1 MVSFMFSNCRI
12 VLVSFLL
19 AAFASSTALAAP
31 SGEQFRCKV
40 SANEP
45 LLDEANRFM
54 LAGLRLSP
62 VEATQAGYHG
72 DAAAPLDTELNDSS
86 AATIAAQRALLVDGK
101 QCFAAAKANSP
112 EDAADLALLKDYVD
126 SGLFQMDQL
135 QSYKYRPQDYV
146 EMIGSGLFFPL
157 TSTNGTELE
166 RLTAVVK
173 RMEQIPQVIEEARQ
187 NLKEADPL
195 YIDTA
200 VDENSGDIAVIGTVG
215 ERIASGSPLRTRY
228 DAASK
233 AALAALNNYATW
245 LKNDL
250 AKRPHSV
257 TWRTGPAAYA
267 TIFRYALGPGTH
279 ETPDSVLA
287 SAERDLT
294 KVRGEMYAVA
304 LPLHKEWFP
313 DHGAHD
319 DLSGDALQNKII
331 AEVID
336 RINQDHAAP
345 GELLNTV
352 KAQAAGIRAFIV
364 RKDLMTLSERD
375 NMRIVAT
382 PEFLRGVYSVAGFH
396 SAPALDPTG
405 EAEYWVTPIAPKTT
419 HEQAESKLREYN
431 NWMLQYLT
439 MHEALP
445 GHYTQFEHANN
456 LQPAS
461 RRILRGL
468 LGSGPYV
475 EGWGEYAVKEMEDA
489 GYADRD
495 PRFVLMV
502 QKIRLRVIA
511 NAILDIRMQ
520 SRHMTDDE
528 AMTLMQ
534 QKAFQTHAEAEGKLR
549 RAKLTAGQLIF
560 YYVGY
565 HQWIDMRG
573 RMQAK
578 LGDAFRLKQF
588 NDAALDEGP
597 LPIPL
602 LEPLL
607 AERLAKSAAS
617 GSTLGH

>member
-1 MVSFMFSNCRI
+1 MTPVTH
-12 VLVSFLL
+12 
-19 AAFASSTALAAP
+19 AAAP
-31 SGEQFRCKV
+31 AQEFRCTV
-40 SANEP
+40 SASEP
-45 LLDEANRFM
+45 LLDRANRFI
-54 LAGLRLSP
+54 LAGLRYSP

-72 DAAAPLDTELNDSS
+72 DAQAPLDSELDDFSE
-86 AATIAAQRALLVDGK
+86 ATIAAQRALNIAGK
-101 QCFAAAKANSP
+101 ECFASIQPNSP
-112 EDAADLALLKDYVD
+112 EEAADLALLRDNAD
-126 SGLFQMDQL
+126 SSLFQLDAL

-157 TSTNGTELE
+157 TDTKGTELE
-166 RLTAVVK
+166 RLTGVVA
-173 RMEQIPQVIEEARQ
+173 RMEQIPKILDEARQ
-187 NLKEADPL
+187 NVKDADPV

-200 VDENSGDIAVIGTVG
+200 LDENSGNISVIADIGS
-215 ERIASGSPLRTRY
+215 RIPASSPLRPRY

-233 AALAALNNYATW
+233 AALAALNGYAAW
-245 LKNDL
+245 LKDDL
-250 AKRPHSV
+250 AKRPHAV
-257 TWRTGPAAYA
+257 AWRTGPEKYSK
-267 TIFRYALGPGTH
+267 IFAFALGPGTH

-287 SAERDLT
+287 SAERDLVR
-294 KVRGEMYAVA
+294 VRGEMYTVA
-304 LPLHKEWFP
+304 LPLHQQWFP
-313 DHGAHD
+313 DHKDHS

-331 AEVID
+331 SEVID

-345 GELLNTV
+345 GELLETV
-352 KAQAAGIRAFIV
+352 KGQAKGIRAFIV
-364 RKDLMTLSERD
+364 QKDLLTLSERD
-375 NMRIVAT
+375 NMRIVPT
-382 PEFLRGVYSVAGFH
+382 PEFLRGALSVAGFH

-405 EAEYWVTPIAPKTT
+405 EAEYWVTPIDLKMKP
-419 HEQAESKLREYN
+419 EQAESKLREYN

-456 LQPAS
+456 LQPES

-489 GYADRD
+489 GYANHD

-502 QKIRLRVIA
+502 QKIRLRVIT

-520 SRHMTDDE
+520 SRNMTDEE
-528 AMTLMQ
+528 ALNLMQ

-565 HQWIDMRG
+565 HQWIDMRD
-573 RMQAK
+573 RIQAK
-578 LGDAFRLKQF
+578 MGSAFRLKQF
-588 NDAALDEGP
+588 NDAALDAGP

-607 AERLAKSAAS
+607 TEKLMKPAAI
-617 GSTLGH
+617 GEH

>member
-1 MVSFMFSNCRI
+1 MVSFMFSTRHLALASC
-12 VLVSFLL
+12 LL
-19 AAFASSTALAAP
+19 TAFASSAAAIAP
-31 SGEQFRCKV
+31 SPESFHCSI
-40 SANEP
+40 SANESM
-45 LLDEANRFM
+45 LDQANRFI

-72 DAAAPLDTELNDSS
+72 DANSPLDSELDDYSE
-86 AATIAAQRALLVDGK
+86 ATISAQRALLEAGK
-101 QCFAAAKANSP
+101 QCFAAAKAGSP
-112 EDAADLALLKDYVD
+112 EDAADLALLKDYAD
-126 SGLFQMDQL
+126 SGLFQLGRL

-166 RLTAVVK
+166 RLTGVVA
-173 RMEQIPQVIEEARQ
+173 RMEEIPKVIDEARL
-187 NLKEADPL
+187 NLKEADPV

-200 VDENSGDIAVIGTVG
+200 LDENSGNLGVIGMVG
-215 ERIASGSPLRTRY
+215 EKIASGSPLHARY

-233 AALAALNNYATW
+233 DALAALNSFTAW
-245 LKNDL
+245 LKDDL
-250 AKRPHSV
+250 AKRPHTV
-257 TWRTGPAAYA
+257 TWRTGPEVYA

-287 SAERDLT
+287 AAERDLA

-304 LPLHKEWFP
+304 MPLHKQWFP
-313 DHGAHD
+313 EHGNHD
-319 DLSGDALQNKII
+319 DLSGDALQNKVIS
-331 AEVID
+331 EVID
-336 RINQDHAAP
+336 RINLDHAAP

-352 KAQAAGIRAFIV
+352 KAQAVGIRAFIQ
-364 RKDLMTLSERD
+364 RKDLLTLSERD
-375 NMRIVAT
+375 NMRIVPT

-405 EAEYWVTPIAPKTT
+405 EAEYWVTPIDPKMS

-475 EGWGEYAVKEMEDA
+475 EGWGEYAVREMEDA
-489 GYADRD
+489 GYADHD

-502 QKIRLRVIA
+502 QKIRLRVIT

-520 SRHMTDDE
+520 SRNMTDE
-528 AMTLMQ
+528 AAMNLMR
-534 QKAFQTHAEAEGKLR
+534 QKAFQTEAEAEGKLR

-565 HQWIDMRG
+565 HQWIDMRD
-573 RMQAK
+573 RLQAK
-578 LGDAFRLKQF
+578 LGGAFSLKQF

-597 LPIPL
+597 LPIPV

-607 AERLAKSAAS
+607 APLLAEKITKPA
-617 GSTLGH
+617 GN

>member
-1 MVSFMFSNCRI
+1 MFSNCRV
-12 VLVSFLL
+12 VLASLLL
-19 AAFASSTALAAP
+19 AALASPAALAAP
-31 SGEQFRCKV
+31 PAEEFHCNV
-40 SANEP
+40 SAHEP
-45 LLDEANRFM
+45 LLDQANRFI

-72 DAAAPLDTELNDSS
+72 DAQSPLDSELDGYG
-86 AATIAAQRALLVDGK
+86 AAEIAAQRALLVTGK
-101 QCFAAAKANSP
+101 QCFAASKATSP
-112 EDAADLALLKDYVD
+112 EDAADLALLKDYAD
-126 SGLFQMDQL
+126 SGLFQLDAL

-157 TSTNGTELE
+157 TATTGTELE
-166 RLTAVVK
+166 RLTAVVA
-173 RMEQIPQVIEEARQ
+173 RMEQIPRVIDEARQ
-187 NLKEADPL
+187 NLKEADPV

-200 VDENSGDIAVIGTVG
+200 LDENSGDIAVVGQVG
-215 ERIASGSPLRTRY
+215 ERIASGSPLRARY

-233 AALAALNNYATW
+233 AALAALNSYAAW
-245 LKNDL
+245 LKDDL
-250 AKRPHSV
+250 AKRPHTV
-257 TWRTGPAAYA
+257 TWRTGPTVYA

-294 KVRGEMYAVA
+294 RVRSEMYAVA
-304 LPLHKEWFP
+304 LPLHKQWFP
-313 DHGAHD
+313 EHGGHG

-336 RINQDHAAP
+336 RINLDHAAP

-352 KAQAAGIRAFIV
+352 KAQAVGIRAFIQQ
-364 RKDLMTLSERD
+364 KGLLTLSERD
-375 NMRIVAT
+375 NMRIVPT

-405 EAEYWVTPIAPKTT
+405 EAEYWVTPIDPKTT

-456 LQPAS
+456 LQPQS
-461 RRILRGL
+461 SRILRGL

-475 EGWGEYAVKEMEDA
+475 EGWGEYAVREMEDA
-489 GYADRD
+489 GYADHD

-502 QKIRLRVIA
+502 EKIRLRVIT

-520 SRHMTDDE
+520 SRNMTDEE

-565 HQWIDMRG
+565 HQWIDMRE
-573 RMQAK
+573 RLQAK
-578 LGDAFRLKQF
+578 LGGAFNLKQF

-607 AERLAKSAAS
+607 SEKLTRPA
-617 GSTLGH
+617 GN